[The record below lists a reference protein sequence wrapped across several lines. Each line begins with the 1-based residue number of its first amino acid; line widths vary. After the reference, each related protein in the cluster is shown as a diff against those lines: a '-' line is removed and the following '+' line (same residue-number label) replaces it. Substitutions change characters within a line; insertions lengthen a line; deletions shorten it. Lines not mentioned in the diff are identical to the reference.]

1 MRARPHRLGAP
12 EAEPEIYPYQ
22 REPMAETA
30 DICIVGGGIIGCS
43 LAFELAKAGGD
54 VVLLEKDQVAGKAS
68 GEAAGMLTPLAEADG
83 PGPFLELGL
92 ESLALFPEAEAEL
105 KDRTGI
111 DIELMRWGILYPA
124 ANAEEARAMEKR
136 LHWQQAAGLPVEAVS
151 AEELRKLEPNLTE
164 DLQGALLFP
173 EDWHVHNLK
182 MTHAYAQ
189 TAQGLGARVLTER
202 PADKLLVEGGRVV
215 GVDTPSGA
223 VHAETTVNAAGP
235 WASSLA
241 ATAGLELKM
250 EPIKGQLM
258 SVELWPHPI
267 GHVIYSSRAYLVPR
281 LGGEMV
287 LGTTEERVGFN
298 TRPTAT
304 GIAEVL
310 SGAVALC
317 PLLAEAPFRRAWAG
331 LRPATPDLLPY
342 LGWDPHLEGLAHATG
357 HHRNGILLAPI
368 TARVMKEL
376 LLGEPTSV
384 DLSPFRVNRP

>member
-1 MRARPHRLGAP
+1 
-12 EAEPEIYPYQ
+12 
-22 REPMAETA
+22 MAETA

-43 LAFELAKAGGD
+43 LAFELAKAGRD
-54 VVLLEKDQVAGKAS
+54 VVVLEKDQVAGKAS

-83 PGPFLELGL
+83 PGPFLDFGL
-92 ESLALFPEAEAEL
+92 KSLAMFPEAEVEL
-105 KDRTGI
+105 KERTGI
-111 DIELMRWGILYPA
+111 DIELLRWGILYPA
-124 ANAEEARAMEKR
+124 SNAEEARIIEKR
-136 LHWQQAAGLPVEAVS
+136 LEWQQEAGLPVESVS
-151 AEELRKLEPNLTE
+151 PEELRKLEPNLAD
-164 DLQGALLFP
+164 DLQGALFFP

-189 TAQGLGARVLTER
+189 AAQSLGAKVHTER
-202 PADKLLVEGGRVV
+202 PADKLLVEAGRVI

-223 VHAETTVNAAGP
+223 VHAQATVNAAGP

-241 ATAGLELKM
+241 ATAGLELEM

-258 SVELWPHPI
+258 SVEVWPHPVS
-267 GHVIYSSRAYLVPR
+267 HVIYSSRAYLVPR
-281 LGGEMV
+281 LEGEMV

-304 GIAEVL
+304 GIAKVL

-317 PLLAEAPFRRAWAG
+317 PPLADAPFRRAWAG
-331 LRPATPDLLPY
+331 LRPAPPDLLPY
-342 LGWDPHLEGLAHATG
+342 LGWDPRVEGLAHATG

-384 DLSPFRVNRP
+384 DLSPFDVERP